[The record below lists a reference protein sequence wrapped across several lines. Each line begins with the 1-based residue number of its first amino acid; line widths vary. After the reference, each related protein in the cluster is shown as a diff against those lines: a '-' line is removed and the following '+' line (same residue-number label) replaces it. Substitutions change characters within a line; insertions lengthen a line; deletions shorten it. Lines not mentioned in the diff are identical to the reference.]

1 MLARHVKSQS
11 HAEEEESAGARRADL
26 RSQCQRLRSLLTTD
40 DAGDTGAMYAGS
52 LEFLIDMELG
62 YDLGEDGLCTPTA
75 QLYDDPADEATQV
88 KVAALYGQAMNMLYF
103 AGPET
108 SAKIKEVVLEKLARR
123 LGMDGVA
130 FDEWALPLLV

>member
-1 MLARHVKSQS
+1 M
-11 HAEEEESAGARRADL
+11 
-26 RSQCQRLRSLLTTD
+26 
-40 DAGDTGAMYAGS
+40 
-52 LEFLIDMELG
+52 
-62 YDLGEDGLCTPTA
+62 
-75 QLYDDPADEATQV
+75 
-88 KVAALYGQAMNMLYF
+88 AALYGQAMNMLYF